1 MSRACLT
8 ALVVLVAA
16 TRLPAGTAPVPWP
29 PGGSPPLVTFV
40 TERDGSIWALSS
52 SGGFDPLY
60 CTGESFRPLAGG
72 NPPGMTCRATILGDA
87 VHGYYLPRFENVPT
101 V

>member
-1 MSRACLT
+1 MRRACLT

-40 TERDGSIWALSS
+40 TDATAVSGAEF
-52 SGGFDPLY
+52 SGGFDPCIARGVL
-60 CTGESFRPLAGG
+60 PPAGRRS
-72 NPPGMTCRATILGDA
+72 PPDDLCATILA
-87 VHGYYLPRFENVPT
+87 TLCMATISAF
-101 V
+101 